1 MFYRMASR
9 VHSAVLFGLE
19 ATLVDVETDI
29 NRGLPQFF
37 VVGLPDAAVQEARE
51 RVRSSLKHS
60 GADVPTTKIT
70 VNLAPADLKKEGPAF
85 DLPIA
90 VSILI
95 ASGQLFALPDNILIL
110 GELSLDG
117 TVRPVTGVL
126 PIALAA
132 KKSGI
137 QQMFVPRENAAEA
150 ALVKGLAVYG
160 VKSLTAFLH
169 HWLGQTELVA
179 TPPTKFSMRKGKDT
193 NPFHDIIGQEQAKRA
208 LLLAAAG
215 GHNVLLSGPPGS
227 GKTML
232 AKALAGI
239 LPPLTFPE
247 AIEVMQL
254 YSVAGLLPPEN
265 ALLHSRP
272 FRSPHHT
279 ASSASIV
286 GGGRS
291 PRPGEI
297 SLAHR
302 GVLFLDEF
310 PEFSRPVL
318 EALREPLEEHTVV
331 VSRVSGSVRFP
342 ADFLLVAAMNPCPCG
357 YLTDEERRCR
367 CSPHQVL
374 LYQKKLSGP
383 LLDRIDL
390 HVHVPRLP
398 VAELER
404 FEAETPLKNIR
415 TQIEQARSAQCAR
428 LGSGRLNRHL
438 TPSELR
444 AYAVPDSEGQELLKR
459 AVERLQL
466 SLRAYHR
473 ILKVARTI
481 ADLARSENIQTE
493 HVAEALQY
501 RPRV

>member
-1 MFYRMASR
+1 MASCVR
-9 VHSAVLFGLE
+9 SAVLFGLE

-37 VVGLPDAAVQEARE
+37 VVGLADTAIQEARE
-51 RVRSSLKHS
+51 RVRSGLKHS
-60 GADVPTTKIT
+60 GAAVPTTKIT

-85 DLPIA
+85 DVPIA

-95 ASGQLFALPDNILIL
+95 ATGQLFPLPDDVLLL

-132 KKSGI
+132 KKAGVR
-137 QQMFVPRENAAEA
+137 QLFVPSENAAEA
-150 ALVKGLAVYG
+150 ALVKGITVYG
-160 VKSLTAFLH
+160 VPSLTALWH
-169 HWLGQTELVA
+169 HWLGQTQLVP
-179 TPPTKFSMRKGKDT
+179 TPPTTFSKRRQRSRD
-193 NPFHDIIGQEQAKRA
+193 PFSDIIGQDQAKRA
-208 LLLAAAG
+208 LIIAAAG

-232 AKALAGI
+232 AKALAHV
-239 LPPLTFPE
+239 LPPLTFHE
-247 AIEVMQL
+247 AIEVTQL
-254 YSVAGLLPPEN
+254 YSVAGRLDPDG
-265 ALLHSRP
+265 ALLRERP

-279 ASSASIV
+279 ASAASVV

-310 PEFSRPVL
+310 PEFPRPVL
-318 EALREPLEEHTVV
+318 EALREPLEEHTIV

-367 CSPHQVL
+367 CSPHPVL
-374 LYQKKLSGP
+374 LYQKRLSGP

-398 VAELER
+398 VAEIER
-404 FEAETPLKNIR
+404 AKAGQSFHDIHA
-415 TQIEQARSAQCAR
+415 QIEQARSLQQKR
-428 LGSGRLNRHL
+428 LGPGRLNRHL
-438 TPSELR
+438 VPSQLR
-444 AYAVPDSEGQELLKR
+444 SLAVPDTEGQELVKR

-481 ADLARSENIQTE
+481 ADLADSENVLAQ

-501 RPRV
+501 RPRM

>member
-1 MFYRMASR
+1 MASR
-9 VHSAVLFGLE
+9 VRSAVLFGLE

-37 VVGLPDAAVQEARE
+37 VVGLADTAIQEARE
-51 RVRSSLKHS
+51 RVRSGLKHS

-85 DLPIA
+85 DFPIA

-95 ASGQLFALPDNILIL
+95 ASDQLFALPDDVLLL

-117 TVRPVTGVL
+117 TIRPVTGVL

-132 KKSGI
+132 QKAGI
-137 QQMFVPRENAAEA
+137 RKMFIPRENAAEA
-150 ALVKGLAVYG
+150 AFVKGLTVFG
-160 VKSLTAFLH
+160 VPSLAAFVR
-169 HWLGQTELVA
+169 HWLGQEELTP
-179 TPPTKFSMRKGKDT
+179 TPPKQFSKRNRE
-193 NPFHDIIGQEQAKRA
+193 NPDPFSDIIGQEQAKRA
-208 LLLAAAG
+208 LILSAAG
-215 GHNVLLSGPPGS
+215 GHNALLSGPPGS

-232 AKALAGI
+232 VKALAKI
-239 LPPLTFPE
+239 LPPLTFSE
-247 AIEVMQL
+247 AIEVTQL
-254 YSVAGLLPPEN
+254 YSIAGLLPPEE
-265 ALLHSRP
+265 ALLHERP

-279 ASSASIV
+279 ASAASIV

-310 PEFSRPVL
+310 PEFPRPVL

-357 YLTDEERRCR
+357 YLTDEEKRCR

-374 LYQKKLSGP
+374 LYQKRLSGP

-404 FEAETPLKNIR
+404 SKENAPLRNIPK
-415 TQIEQARSAQCAR
+415 QISRARSAQYAR
-428 LGSGRLNRHL
+428 LGAGRLNRHL

-444 AYAVPDSEGQELLKR
+444 AHAVPDIEGQELLKR

-473 ILKVARTI
+473 ILKVSRTI
-481 ADLARSENIQTE
+481 ADLSGSETIQTE

-501 RPRV
+501 RPRI